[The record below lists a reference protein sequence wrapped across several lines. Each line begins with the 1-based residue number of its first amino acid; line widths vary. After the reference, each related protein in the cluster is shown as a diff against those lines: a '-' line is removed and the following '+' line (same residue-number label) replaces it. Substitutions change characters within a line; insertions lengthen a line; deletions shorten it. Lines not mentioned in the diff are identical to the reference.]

1 VDTRPKAGH
10 DDEGNAAPRGAEK
23 DERMDVIAWIRR
35 GLARPEKSQ
44 RGLAKALGIDPAG
57 VTRLLA
63 GERQLKASE
72 IAKVARYLGLEP
84 PPAVGGRGLE
94 PPPAVGGRGAEPS
107 PRALAPAA
115 SNDGAITIDG
125 DDYARVALYDARA
138 AAGAGGVGRDLVTHR
153 LLFRQQWLRSVTSA
167 PIEELAVLEIDGDSM
182 EPTLR
187 SGDHAL
193 IDRSE
198 CMPRR
203 KDGLY
208 VLRAGDGLQVK
219 RVSAHPVTGL
229 LTIASDNP
237 AYKSYGDI
245 RPADVEII
253 GRVIWI
259 GRRM

>member
-1 VDTRPKAGH
+1 
-10 DDEGNAAPRGAEK
+10 
-23 DERMDVIAWIRR
+23 MDVIAWIRR

-72 IAKVARYLGLEP
+72 IAKVARYLGLAP

-94 PPPAVGGRGAEPS
+94 PPPMVGGRGMSPPPVGRKGAESS

-153 LLFRQQWLRSVTSA
+153 LLFRRQWLRSVTSA

-198 CMPRR
+198 CTPRR

-237 AYKSYGDI
+237 AYTSYGDI